1 MTGSLTIPSSV
12 STIGNSAF
20 ASCSGLT
27 SILTYKT
34 TPVNLSSS
42 TLVFDGVN
50 KTTCTLSV
58 PNGTKNTYQAA
69 LQWKDFTNILE
80 FVKAVPTL
88 NDDSISIYPNPVTDR
103 FQIKGLEGIA
113 DFRLTDL
120 YGKLLFHR
128 QVKANESVSV
138 NTLPTGMYMINIS
151 NNGVNYQ
158 KKVIKK

>member
-1 MTGSLTIPSSV
+1 M
-12 STIGNSAF
+12 
-20 ASCSGLT
+20 
-27 SILTYKT
+27 
-34 TPVNLSSS
+34 
-42 TLVFDGVN
+42 
-50 KTTCTLSV
+50 
-58 PNGTKNTYQAA
+58 
-69 LQWKDFTNILE
+69 
-80 FVKAVPTL
+80 PTL

-103 FQIKGLEGIA
+103 FQIKGIEGIS
-113 DFRLTDL
+113 DIRLTDL

>member
-1 MTGSLTIPSSV
+1 M
-12 STIGNSAF
+12 
-20 ASCSGLT
+20 
-27 SILTYKT
+27 
-34 TPVNLSSS
+34 
-42 TLVFDGVN
+42 
-50 KTTCTLSV
+50 
-58 PNGTKNTYQAA
+58 
-69 LQWKDFTNILE
+69 
-80 FVKAVPTL
+80 PTL
-88 NDDSISIYPNPVTDR
+88 NNESISIYPNPVTDG

-120 YGKLLFHR
+120 YGKLLLHR